1 MVKHCVAAEPRYGEY
16 WQRGA
21 KDVNSWRKP
30 LKDIMLIV
38 AQVYSLSA
46 DMFAPPRLSVGLS
59 VYLSMF
65 VWLSACVCVP
75 VNFYLF
81 VYLHVCLSVFMS
93 VSIPERK
100 PIVVRARSSSFFSSC
115 LHQL

>member
-1 MVKHCVAAEPRYGEY
+1 MKHCVAAEPRYGEY

-38 AQVYSLSA
+38 AQVHSLSA
-46 DMFAPPRLSVGLS
+46 DMFAPPRLGLS

-75 VNFYLF
+75 VFFFVF
-81 VYLHVCLSVFMS
+81 VYLYVSLFLCL
-93 VSIPERK
+93 
-100 PIVVRARSSSFFSSC
+100 
-115 LHQL
+115 